1 MILWGLRPEM
11 LSNPT
16 RILLAS
22 LRIRNWYDRIQ
33 WFYCTIQSFH
43 FVNNTEEAEATMEG
57 ARIGRIH
64 VKSLT
69 EAQLIDVLA
78 ILNVPFPELAGASVE
93 WCSWWQR

>member
-1 MILWGLRPEM
+1 M
-11 LSNPT
+11 
-16 RILLAS
+16 
-22 LRIRNWYDRIQ
+22 
-33 WFYCTIQSFH
+33 
-43 FVNNTEEAEATMEG
+43 NNTEEAEATMEG

-93 WCSWWQR
+93 WCS